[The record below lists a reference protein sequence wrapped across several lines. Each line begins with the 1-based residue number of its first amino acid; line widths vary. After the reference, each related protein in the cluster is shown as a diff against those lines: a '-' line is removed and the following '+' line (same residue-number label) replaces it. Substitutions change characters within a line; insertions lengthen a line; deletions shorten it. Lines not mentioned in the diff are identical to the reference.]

1 MGPGAQRR
9 VGPQRPNDWN
19 GFYVKYDDA
28 ENTAKGVCQT
38 QVYGSTRAQWLQHCR
53 RRDSAGVDTDFD
65 RQ

>member
-9 VGPQRPNDWN
+9 VGPQRSNDRN
-19 GFYVKYDDA
+19 GLYVKHDGA
-28 ENTAKGVCQT
+28 ENTAKGVFQT

-53 RRDSAGVDTDFD
+53 RRHSAGVDTDFD